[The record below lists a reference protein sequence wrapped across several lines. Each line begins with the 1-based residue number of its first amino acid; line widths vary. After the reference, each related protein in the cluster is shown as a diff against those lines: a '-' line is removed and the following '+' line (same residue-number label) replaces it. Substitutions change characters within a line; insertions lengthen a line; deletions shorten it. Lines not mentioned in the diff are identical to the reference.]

1 MRARINSHD
10 EKNDKAEDLRF
21 LQSVEPATPIPSNP
35 VNLERTNARRF
46 LSLSLPFFLS
56 QLGRRTKLLVR
67 WPSAGISLVG
77 GNQEAGR
84 KKNRAKKKKERKR
97 ERERVGWIVKSP
109 LPRVEKTVPTE
120 RTWPIMRARERA
132 FLRGIQ
138 RGSPRVAAASTLTRA
153 AQLENRAVH
162 LSRRGDEVRRR
173 WEQSSMTIGMKVL
186 ATCFLDIVLDKCN

>member
-84 KKNRAKKKKERKR
+84 KKNRAKKKKKRKR
-97 ERERVGWIVKSP
+97 ERESRVDCKVPIASSRKNGPHGENVAHYAREGASFFAGYPERLAEGGRRLNVDESRAAGKPSCSP
-109 LPRVEKTVPTE
+109 LE
-120 RTWPIMRARERA
+120 ARR
-132 FLRGIQ
+132 
-138 RGSPRVAAASTLTRA
+138 RGSKEMGT
-153 AQLENRAVH
+153 EFNDYW
-162 LSRRGDEVRRR
+162 DE
-173 WEQSSMTIGMKVL
+173 SLGNVL
-186 ATCFLDIVLDKCN
+186 FGYRFG